1 MLLQTGKYIL
11 AKIAIISPTSHWNA
25 AGTSLDRKS
34 VTTKCHLHRLGF
46 PVVSVAQSVSA
57 FGC

>member
-11 AKIAIISPTSHWNA
+11 AKIAIISSTSHENA
-25 AGTSLDRKS
+25 AATSLDRKG
-34 VTTKCHLHRLGF
+34 VKTKCHLHQIRF
-46 PVVSVAQSVSA
+46 PAVSVAQSVSA